1 MTVWHG
7 GKILRDSLGGYAV
20 AADRHQAARPG
31 YEEVDT
37 WLSPS
42 QVAEYVYCPEAHRL
56 RDPATVEPTPRQ
68 HEGQVAHEQ
77 LLRRYKTSRSLTPV
91 RILFWLL
98 AAAGAIAAGLA
109 LAGRL

>member
-20 AADRHQAARPG
+20 AADRQHAARPG

-56 RDPATVEPTPRQ
+56 RDQVSAEPTARQ
-68 HEGQVAHEQ
+68 QEGQVAHEQ
-77 LLRRYKTSRSLTPV
+77 LLRRYKASRSLTPV
-91 RILFWLL
+91 RILFWVL
-98 AAAGAIAAGLA
+98 AALGAAAAALA